1 LHTGAVQRRR
11 ETRLFLIAVALHGLA
26 YLFLLPAWMG
36 EDEPWQFEYASHVA
50 DGYLPFGGKPIVG
63 GPKAPYDERAN
74 WPLSVL
80 QVRRRFRGLDEPRID
95 QRERQIL
102 RSMGERGFYSR
113 VDWTGA
119 EKQRTNFDAVAPDFT
134 ATSQQPGYYLLC
146 GAWIAASRA
155 QSVEGRLFA
164 ARTLSWVLYVV
175 TAWIG
180 LLFARR
186 VFDDPS
192 LALCAAVCI
201 AWIPMHAR
209 QAALVNNDV
218 LVRTL
223 SALVLLLCARQ
234 VSGEARRSE
243 LAIAFAVAG
252 ATLFVKS
259 NAVGA
264 MLVLM
269 LTVLAR
275 MRAVANRGRAI
286 AFVLGG
292 LVFLAAAVWVWHTQ
306 HSPVVP
312 RTIAGFVDRV
322 TRGVSA
328 ATWRETW
335 TTLVGSFD
343 WYSRPMGT
351 SIYLAAALF
360 GVLALAGAITAV
372 VKRPSGVSRAQLL
385 LCFAAVAAQLAL
397 VVGRGVGHGRYLMPA
412 VTAFGALCVA
422 GLVAPLPQ
430 RWRPRAALAFC
441 ALLVAYDAVFLWNG
455 LVPNEYL
462 VWGS

>member
-1 LHTGAVQRRR
+1 MQRRR

-36 EDEPWQFEYASHVA
+36 EDEPWQFEYASHIA
-50 DGYLPFGGKPIVG
+50 DGYMPFGGKAIVG
-63 GPKAPYDERAN
+63 GPNAPYDERAD

-80 QVRRRFRGLDEPRID
+80 QARRRFRGLDEPRIAE
-95 QRERQIL
+95 REKQIL
-102 RSMGERGFYSR
+102 RSMGERGFYAR
-113 VDWTGA
+113 VDWAGA

-134 ATSQQPGYYLLC
+134 ATSQQPAYYLLC

-218 LVRTL
+218 LARTI
-223 SALVLLLCARQ
+223 SAVVLLLCARQ
-234 VSGEARRSE
+234 ISGEAKRSE
-243 LAIAFAVAG
+243 LAIAFAVA
-252 ATLFVKS
+252 AVALFVKS
-259 NAVGA
+259 TAAGSMV
-264 MLVLM
+264 VLA

-275 MRAVANRGRAI
+275 MRAVAARGRAI
-286 AFVLGG
+286 AYVCVG
-292 LVFLAAAVWVWHTQ
+292 LIASAAAVWFWHTQ

-312 RTIAGFVDRV
+312 RTIAGFVTRV
-322 TRGVSA
+322 TRGASL
-328 ATWRETW
+328 ATVREIW
-335 TTLVGSFD
+335 TTLVGSFN
-343 WYSRPMGT
+343 WYSRPMG
-351 SIYLAAALF
+351 SSVYLAAALL
-360 GVLALAGAITAV
+360 GALALAGAIAAV

-385 LCFAAVAAQLAL
+385 LCLAAVAAQLAL

-422 GLVAPLPQ
+422 GLVAPLPLA
-430 RWRPRAALAFC
+430 WRPRAALALC
-441 ALLVAYDAVFLWNG
+441 ALLVVYDAVFLWNG